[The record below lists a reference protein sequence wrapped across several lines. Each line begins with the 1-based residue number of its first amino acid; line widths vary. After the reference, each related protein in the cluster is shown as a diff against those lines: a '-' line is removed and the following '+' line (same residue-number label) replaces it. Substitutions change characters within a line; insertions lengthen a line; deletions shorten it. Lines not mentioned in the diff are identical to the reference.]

1 MLQLVITRPNEACLD
16 SPFQC
21 CTCALHQAG
30 TRPAGRFYQ
39 RKDIID
45 AVTPDKRGEI
55 ASVRLGGSE
64 DAHRLFWGGAL
75 MPPVE
80 MTSCI
85 LYLALV
91 VFGIPKDHFLS
102 FHFPSVNITPHTLTI
117 IGCFKRSWHS
127 FTVYIHY
134 YVCMLVTKTLIYICN

>member
-1 MLQLVITRPNEACLD
+1 MRHVLI
-16 SPFQC
+16 
-21 CTCALHQAG
+21 LHFSVVHVRFIRLGRGRQEMG
-30 TRPAGRFYQ
+30 GKRFYQ
-39 RKDIID
+39 RKDVID

-64 DAHRLFWGGAL
+64 DAHRLFLGGAL

-102 FHFPSVNITPHTLTI
+102 FHFPSVNITAHALTI